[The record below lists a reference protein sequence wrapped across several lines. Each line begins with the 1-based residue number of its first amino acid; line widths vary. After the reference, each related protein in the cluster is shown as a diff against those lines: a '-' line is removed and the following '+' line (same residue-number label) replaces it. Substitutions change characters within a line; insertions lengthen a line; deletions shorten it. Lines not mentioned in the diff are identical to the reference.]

1 MAPLTGPSGRA
12 GHALSLRG
20 DVTSEIFEKAC
31 RDELEP
37 STFNKMVLNV
47 HPAPTPRCRLKKS
60 LESLTAPAAAR
71 GWNVRTVRCSK
82 PARAGFNHESAKRR
96 CVALQNDI
104 FMRACRGARYVQYA
118 LHVHLRP

>member
-31 RDELEP
+31 RDELEHP
-37 STFNKMVLNV
+37 LSTRWSSMFIQPL
-47 HPAPTPRCRLKKS
+47 RCRLKKS